1 MKGYS
6 LGEIA
11 AHLHG
16 ELQGDPGLTIMGVQ
30 TSLEAGPEDITVVFD
45 AKAFARIGESKAAA
59 IIAPMKA
66 GELNRNVIRVANPRK
81 AFVELLSLFYPKAE
95 RPAAIHPQAIVA
107 ATANI
112 GEGVSIGGGA
122 FIAEG
127 VTLGAGVEIY
137 PNVYLGEGCAIGEGS
152 EIFPNVTVYPGTR
165 IGKRV
170 RIHSGTVIGSDG
182 FGIMRDASA
191 ATVKIPQVGAVE
203 IDDDVEIGANCCIDR
218 ATLGATRI
226 KAGTKIDNLV
236 QIGHNVE
243 IGNHCCIVAQVGI
256 SGSVKIGKYC
266 DLAGQ
271 AGINDH
277 VNIGDG
283 VRVGAQTGVIRD
295 LESGAWIGYPAMP
308 RVEALRVYS
317 LLTRL
322 PELHR
327 HIQTLEKRCD
337 DLEEQL
343 RGFVDG
349 PSLDH
354 GSSKND
360 DES

>member
-16 ELQGDPGLTIMGVQ
+16 ELQGDPELTIMGVH
-30 TSLEAGPEDITVVFD
+30 TSLEAGPDDITVVFD

-218 ATLGATRI
+218 ATLGTTRI

-277 VNIGDG
+277 VNIGDR

-349 PSLDH
+349 PSL
-354 GSSKND
+354 GRSPSENEG
-360 DES
+360 ES